1 LRRLGLCRAVRS
13 LIPLPHFRQAFD
25 PGRDLTPIHSI
36 SSANPK
42 SCRATAATHPVQAGI
57 GALSG
62 APYKSMFQ
70 NGIFFISYWYLFG
83 LIYHCRQ
90 PDFFAQLKN
99 KVSLIIAKRAI
110 CRHAKD
116 LR

>member
-1 LRRLGLCRAVRS
+1 MPGGSQSHSASTFQASLRSGTRPDAHPQHLVRQS
-13 LIPLPHFRQAFD
+13 KILPRD
-25 PGRDLTPIHSI
+25 GRDTPG
-36 SSANPK
+36 AGW
-42 SCRATAATHPVQAGI
+42 HP
-57 GALSG
+57 GAFSG